1 MGSHV
6 LTLERLP
13 GDIQKQL
20 RALDP
25 AKRRRFMRKVIG
37 PTMVTQVVVRF
48 LRGGYNKAK
57 DWKST
62 ATGPKKYGGRWSEK
76 YSKRP
81 SGQYVGPGS
90 IRMVDEGS
98 LANSY
103 RTLMADSD
111 SATVGP
117 GARGVGEVIAQV
129 QEEAGNP
136 ITGFTQETIGALN
149 TEMQWYLDRMAE
161 GLDPPDLPKSRIA
174 GARSGMPMTRT
185 S

>member
-1 MGSHV
+1 
-6 LTLERLP
+6 
-13 GDIQKQL
+13 
-20 RALDP
+20 
-25 AKRRRFMRKVIG
+25 MRKVIG

-48 LRGGYNKAK
+48 LRGGYHKTK

-76 YSKRP
+76 YKKRP

-90 IRMVDEGS
+90 IRMVDDGS

-103 RTLMADSD
+103 HTLIADSD

-117 GARGVGEVIAQV
+117 DARSHGGVGEVIAQV
-129 QEEAGNP
+129 QEEAGNS

-149 TEMQWYLDRMAE
+149 TEIQWYLDRMAE
-161 GLDPPDLPKSRIA
+161 GLDPPKLPKSRIA
-174 GARSGMPMTRT
+174 GARSGMSMMRT

>member
-1 MGSHV
+1 
-6 LTLERLP
+6 
-13 GDIQKQL
+13 
-20 RALDP
+20 
-25 AKRRRFMRKVIG
+25 MRKVIG

-62 ATGPKKYGGRWSEK
+62 ATGPKKHDGRWSEK

-90 IRMVDEGS
+90 IRMVDDGS

-103 RTLMADSD
+103 HTLIADSD

-117 GARGVGEVIAQV
+117 DARSHGGVGEVIAQV
-129 QEEAGNP
+129 QEEAGNS

-149 TEMQWYLDRMAE
+149 TEIQWYLDRMAE
-161 GLDPPDLPKSRIA
+161 GLDPPKLPKSRIA
-174 GARSGMPMTRT
+174 GARSGMSMMRT